1 MFKINKF
8 SNEHNERAMSMTSA
22 YQKFNNLEPQFPVFQ
37 IELVNSKRFK
47 NLLNINIFT
56 DWTQWA
62 DNKNDFRGTKVYDL
76 EPQASIFQIELVNS
90 KRFKL
95 CSKLKKIT
103 NEHNERAMSM
113 TSAYQKFNN
122 LEPQFPVFQIE
133 LVNSERFKNL
143 LNINIFT
150 DWTQWTD
157 NKNDFRVTKA

>member
-62 DNKNDFRGTKVYDL
+62 DNKNDFRVTKVYDL

-95 CSKLKKIT
+95 CSTLKKLRMNTMNGLWVWLPRTKSLIIWS
-103 NEHNERAMSM
+103 HS
-113 TSAYQKFNN
+113 SLF
-122 LEPQFPVFQIE
+122 
-133 LVNSERFKNL
+133 FKL
-143 LNINIFT
+143 S
-150 DWTQWTD
+150 
-157 NKNDFRVTKA
+157 

>member
-47 NLLNINIFT
+47 SLLNINIFT

-62 DNKNDFRGTKVYDL
+62 DNKNDFRVTKVYDL

-95 CSKLKKIT
+95 CSKLKKLRMNTMNGLWVWLPRTKSLIIWS
-103 NEHNERAMSM
+103 HS
-113 TSAYQKFNN
+113 SLF
-122 LEPQFPVFQIE
+122 
-133 LVNSERFKNL
+133 FKL
-143 LNINIFT
+143 S
-150 DWTQWTD
+150 
-157 NKNDFRVTKA
+157 